1 MAAQQGPNKRTMVIL
16 CVILGLLAV
25 VALVRYA
32 GMATGGGDDG
42 GTTAE
47 PAASA
52 TPAPTVPPST
62 PSTTPTTTAP
72 GQPTVPTGDFDTFVT
87 RDPFEPVVQVGTSD
101 AGSTSGEAVA
111 TGGAAGGAAAAGTVA
126 EPGKGGTSATGTSAS
141 SGPSLTVVDVVAA
154 PDGTMQATVKV
165 GSDQYTVSPGQTFA
179 TSYKVVSLSGTC
191 GQFLYGDSAFQLCE
205 GQSK

>member
-1 MAAQQGPNKRTMVIL
+1 MAAQQAPNKRTMVVL

-25 VALVRYA
+25 VAVVRYA
-32 GMATGGGDDG
+32 GMATGGGGDDG
-42 GTTAE
+42 GTSSE

-52 TPAPTVPPST
+52 TPPPSAS
-62 PSTTPTTTAP
+62 PSTTTTTAP

-87 RDPFEPVVQVGTSD
+87 RDPFEPVVQVGPAD
-101 AGSTSGEAVA
+101 GGSTSSEAVA
-111 TGGAAGGAAAAGTVA
+111 TGGAASAGTVA
-126 EPGKGGTSATGTSAS
+126 EPGKGGAAATGTSAS
-141 SGPSLTVVDVVAA
+141 SGSSLTLVDVVAA
-154 PDGTMQATVKV
+154 PDGSTQATVKV

-205 GQSK
+205 GQSR